1 MHFFPTHKKQYMTKR
16 PIQFFFLELVNIL
29 AHYISNMDGRGVIV
43 LVGLVCE
50 ATREKNI
57 YDRLAFVLSN
67 NFLCARGEPKLHT
80 AQWMKTKDES
90 NSLFHLGTP

>member
-1 MHFFPTHKKQYMTKR
+1 MTKR

-50 ATREKNI
+50 ATREKI
-57 YDRLAFVLSN
+57 STTDWLLFCPITSCVLEVNRS
-67 NFLCARGEPKLHT
+67 FT